1 MRKKLGQHFLHNKA
15 ALQKIVDA
23 LSLHSGEIVI
33 EVGPG
38 HGELTEFLLRSDGI
52 RVIGI
57 EKDPA
62 LISTLREKF
71 KDTKSFES
79 YEGDVRTD
87 LLSIIARF
95 DSYKLV
101 GNIPYYLTGFLFRII
116 SELPKKPDL
125 IVLTIQKEVAER
137 VCAEPPEMNLLAA
150 SIQVWAEPKILGVLE
165 RSDFSPPP
173 EVDSAILELAPRKR
187 EEGFDDVR
195 YFRFIKALFKQP
207 RKMILNNLRD
217 GFTLSKEDIEEKLK
231 KFSLSSSLRPQ
242 DLSIEELVELS
253 TVFS

>member
-137 VCAEPPEMNLLAA
+137 V
-150 SIQVWAEPKILGVLE
+150 WAEPKILGVLE